1 MMRSLVFLGLVALAA
16 CGAPEQRVDT
26 EGQAARAEM
35 DTATA
40 AFADCIEAQAGS
52 MDVAGEPAGSLAIEA
67 VKACGAERAARRRKS
82 SARSGFPNCTERRA
96 R

>member
-40 AFADCIEAQAGS
+40 AFADCIEAQA
-52 MDVAGEPAGSLAIEA
+52 
-67 VKACGAERAARRRKS
+67 AAWMLQANLPDRWRSRR
-82 SARSGFPNCTERRA
+82 
-96 R
+96 